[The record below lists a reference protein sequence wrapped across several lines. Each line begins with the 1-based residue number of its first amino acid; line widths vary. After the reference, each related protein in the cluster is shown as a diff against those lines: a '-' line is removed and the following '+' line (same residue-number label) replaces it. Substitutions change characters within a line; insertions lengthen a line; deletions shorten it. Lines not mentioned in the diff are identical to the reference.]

1 MTTDGPAPP
10 GEVTRLLARASDG
23 DRDAVDRLF
32 PLVYDELRRVA
43 RGQLRR
49 SFGET
54 TLQPTGLVHDAYLKL
69 AGGTPLRA
77 ESRAHFLAIAG
88 RAMRQVLVDRARA
101 RDAHKRGGGWAAV
114 TLADGHR
121 AIEMDPTRLLALNEA
136 MESLEPRQRRVVE
149 ARFFAGLEEHEIAVV
164 LGVSERTVRRD
175 WVKAR
180 AWLARALLPSEPG
193 IPVRE

>member
-10 GEVTRLLARASDG
+10 GEVTRLLARASHG

-121 AIEMDPTRLLALNEA
+121 AIEMDPTRLLALNDA
-136 MESLEPRQRRVVE
+136 MEGLETRQRRVVE
-149 ARFFAGLEEHEIAVV
+149 ARFFAGLEEHEIALV

-180 AWLARALLPSEPG
+180 AWLARALLPAEPG

>member
-1 MTTDGPAPP
+1 MTTDGPAQP
-10 GEVTRLLARASDG
+10 GEVTRLLARARDG
-23 DRDAVDRLF
+23 DPDAVDRLF

-54 TLQPTGLVHDAYLKL
+54 TLQPTGLVHDAYVKM

-114 TLADGHR
+114 TLADGHQ
-121 AIEMDPTRLLALNEA
+121 AIQVDPTRLLALNEA
-136 MESLEPRQRRVVE
+136 IEALEPRQRQVVE
-149 ARFFAGLEEHEIAVV
+149 ARFFAGLEENEIALA

-180 AWLARALLPSEPG
+180 AWLARALMPAAFEV
-193 IPVRE
+193 PVTE

>member
-1 MTTDGPAPP
+1 MTPDDPALP
-10 GEVTRLLARASDG
+10 GEVTRLLALAGDG

-32 PLVYDELRRVA
+32 PLVYEELRRVA

-69 AGGTPLRA
+69 AGGAPFRA
-77 ESRAHFLAIAG
+77 DSRAHFLAIAG

-101 RDAHKRGGGWAAV
+101 RGAHKRGGGLAAV
-114 TLADGHR
+114 TLADGHQ
-121 AIEMDPTRLLALNEA
+121 AIEVDPTRLLALNEA
-136 MESLEPRQRRVVE
+136 IEELEPRQRQVVE
-149 ARFFAGLEEHEIAVV
+149 ARFFAGLEEHEIAAV

-180 AWLARALLPSEPG
+180 AWLARALLPDPG
-193 IPVRE
+193 VPAQG

>member
-1 MTTDGPAPP
+1 MTTDAPAPP

-121 AIEMDPTRLLALNEA
+121 AIEMDPMRLLALNDA
-136 MESLEPRQRRVVE
+136 MEGLEPRQRRVVE
-149 ARFFAGLEEHEIAVV
+149 ARFFAGLEEHEIAMV

-180 AWLARALLPSEPG
+180 AWLARALLPAEPG
-193 IPVRE
+193 IPVGE